1 MNRQAHEDF
10 ERFFEKLRQQRDEL
24 KLRLHL
30 VKAKAEDEWE
40 EIEKK
45 WKKLKAKKR
54 ELGEEAAEA
63 ADELEEIVTKL
74 GKEIKKGYERIRQH
88 L

>member
-1 MNRQAHEDF
+1 MSRQAHEDF

-24 KLRLHL
+24 RLKLHL
-30 VKAKAEDEWE
+30 AKAEAEDEWE
-40 EIEKK
+40 ELEKK
-45 WKKLKAKKR
+45 WKKLKAKKH
-54 ELGEEAAEA
+54 ELQREAAET

-74 GKEIKKGYERIRQH
+74 GRDIKKGYERIRQH